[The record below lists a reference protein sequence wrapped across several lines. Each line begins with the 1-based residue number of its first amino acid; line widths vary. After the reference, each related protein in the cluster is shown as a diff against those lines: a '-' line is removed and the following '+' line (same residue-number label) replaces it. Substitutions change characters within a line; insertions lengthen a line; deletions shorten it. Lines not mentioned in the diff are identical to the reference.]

1 MVIPN
6 ILHQCPGEVVMR
18 LAKVLTREERINLE
32 REIRK
37 QLNSSSTRV
46 TFHDVGRHATIV
58 VGHVA
63 DSR

>member
-1 MVIPN
+1 MVIPK
-6 ILHQCPGEVVMR
+6 IIHQCTGEVVMR
-18 LAKVLTREERINLE
+18 FDKVLTREERLSLE

-37 QLNSSSTRV
+37 QLNSSNTRV